1 MKVSVHYLL
10 GLVLILLMGSACKES
25 LKNNSQ
31 ESSISSQEAEVPWE
45 SLMDPNKWRG
55 YNQDYLPSNWQITDS
70 LMSCYGMAG
79 DVGGD
84 IITKAQYA
92 NFEFSWEWKI
102 SPEGNSGA
110 FYHVV
115 EDTIYHSPYQT
126 APEYQLLD
134 DVGFP
139 SPIEDWQKTGANYAM
154 HIANDQKKLKAVGEW
169 NSSRIVFNK
178 GKVSHYLNGELIV
191 SFDKFTP
198 QWEKLRNSGKWS
210 DYPDYGK
217 ANKGH
222 LALQD
227 HGSGVWFR
235 EVKVKDLGD

>member
-1 MKVSVHYLL
+1 
-10 GLVLILLMGSACKES
+10 
-25 LKNNSQ
+25 
-31 ESSISSQEAEVPWE
+31 
-45 SLMDPNKWRG
+45 
-55 YNQDYLPSNWQITDS
+55 
-70 LMSCYGMAG
+70 
-79 DVGGD
+79 
-84 IITKAQYA
+84 
-92 NFEFSWEWKI
+92 
-102 SPEGNSGA
+102 
-110 FYHVV
+110 
-115 EDTIYHSPYQT
+115 
-126 APEYQLLD
+126 
-134 DVGFP
+134 
-139 SPIEDWQKTGANYAM
+139 M

-178 GKVSHYLNGELIV
+178 GKVSHYLNGALIV

-198 QWEKLRNSGKWS
+198 QWEALRNSGKWS